1 MIIKKSGKYHFKNLK
16 ILGIENDLIKST
28 NIKNED
34 FFNQNKVLYSI
45 YIWNIAKYFTSIS
58 INPYK

>member
-45 YIWNIAKYFTSIS
+45 YI
-58 INPYK
+58 